1 MNIKLKKLN
10 IENYKK
16 ITVSEDIP
24 GDAKSVN
31 VSGRNGAGKSSFIDA
46 LSLSLGGKGVPK
58 DPIKVGEDYAKI
70 ESELIQTINGEEV
83 PFKTLMEFKRDGE
96 KIKTS
101 FTLFLNG
108 KKSKGNTA
116 KDKLDDLIN
125 NTFFDIFEFGDLT
138 AGEQKKFI
146 LKLFRLEEE
155 FDKLDS
161 DRQAQ
166 QDLITQTKKQIES
179 IKISYSEFKGIDE
192 SEEVLY
198 IDPSELIQ
206 KQQEVGD
213 IKIKKD
219 AALNETTNA
228 EIKLKDGVSKL
239 AGLEQELAQLKAA
252 QKALEESIEAQRD
265 VITKTGNLRDEL
277 HKKYEAITVPELDA
291 AEELEKIKEN
301 NIKFEALKKVKELKK
316 QELKENNKILDATE
330 VKNSIDKQKVAKLN
344 EAVTKFGLDGLG
356 FNENGL
362 TYEGLSV
369 SEAQLSKAQLMELG
383 VKISLATKP
392 NLKIARIKDASLMDS
407 DTKKRVDD
415 LADKYG
421 LLVFYEM
428 VNDCDLSITY
438 EE

>member
-83 PFKTLMEFKRDGE
+83 PFITLMEFKRDGE

>member
-24 GDAKSVN
+24 NDAKSVS

-46 LSLSLGGKGVPK
+46 LSIALGGKGIPK
-58 DPIKVGEDYAKI
+58 DPIKTGEDYAKI
-70 ESELIQTINGEEV
+70 ESELVQIINDEEV
-83 PFKTLMEFKRDGE
+83 PFKTLMEFKRDGG

-108 KKSKGNTA
+108 KKSKGNSA

-138 AGEQKKFI
+138 ASEQKKFI

-166 QDLITQTKKQIES
+166 LDLISQCKKQIES
-179 IKISYSEFKGIDE
+179 IKIAYKGFGDIDE
-192 SEEVLY
+192 STEVSY

-206 KQQEVGD
+206 KQQEIGD
-213 IKIKKD
+213 IKIQKD
-219 AALNETTNA
+219 SALNNLNNA
-228 EIKLKDGVSKL
+228 EAKKNDQISKL

-252 QKALEESIEAQRD
+252 QKALEADIEAQQGK
-265 VITKTGNLRDEL
+265 IQEAGKAQDEAL
-277 HKKYEAITVPELDA
+277 KKYESIKIPEFDA
-291 AEELEKIKEN
+291 NSELEKIKEN
-301 NIKFEALKKVKELKK
+301 NIKYEALNKIKELRK
-316 QELKENNKILDATE
+316 QEQKENNKVLDATE
-330 VKNSIDKQKVAKLN
+330 AKNSIDKKKIAKLN

-356 FNENGL
+356 FNDNGL
-362 TYEGLSV
+362 TYQGLSV

-392 NLKIARIKDASLMDS
+392 SLKIARIKDASLMDS
-407 DTKKRVDD
+407 ETKKRVDE
-415 LADKYG
+415 LAHKYD

-428 VNDCDLSITY
+428 VNDDDLSITY

>member
-192 SEEVLY
+192 SEDVLY

>member
-1 MNIKLKKLN
+1 LNIKLKKLN